1 MMDRVEPQPVQAS
14 PSYTVPSDASPD
26 LFVALQRLKDDADND
41 LEGNS
46 IFVKKGIH
54 NLTQH
59 GDIELDWEVHVMG
72 ESGTVLAAWAEPVI
86 TSPVP
91 ENGGG
96 RSKMSVGATG
106 STFHQLRWQC
116 FNTHCAVI
124 ASSAVLFQVQLRA
137 PPLRQ
142 PHPSP
147 AAPPPPP
154 RITIKRAT
162 ILNLPSIKRAKCA
175 CSASRQGRPT
185 PPDRISCC
193 I

>member
-26 LFVALQRLKDDADND
+26 LFEALQRLKDDADND

-72 ESGTVLAAWAEPVI
+72 ESGTVLAAWVEPVI

-96 RSKMSVGATG
+96 RWKMSVGATG

-124 ASSAVLFQVQLRA
+124 ASSAILFQVQLRA
-137 PPLRQ
+137 PPL
-142 PHPSP
+142 P
-147 AAPPPPP
+147 ATA
-154 RITIKRAT
+154 
-162 ILNLPSIKRAKCA
+162 PSIPSRPALSDAQALRKKGCPAKTTVG
-175 CSASRQGRPT
+175 SAIT
-185 PPDRISCC
+185 AEM
-193 I
+193 